1 MLEDQD
7 HPAFVSFFFDQAGQ
21 DRRRW
26 FKMMPQ
32 AAYAPAWG
40 AKAWEEVGRELFLRS
55 HLSGL
60 GTLSPFQI
68 MQDRVNT
75 LLLVLAEAD
84 AIIDAHRFDAH
95 RLESYAKE
103 FFAAMESEPEAG
115 DEWAAVVSDEALQ
128 EMRRV
133 LFALG
138 EHILGCVSPFNA
150 ISREGV
156 ERRLRENDE
165 LLIAGPLTR
174 YLAHLANR
182 ARPLPSVLVLPN
194 QRQND
199 NPFFAVVSGT
209 RRLPTRVLRLLRLF
223 DR

>member
-1 MLEDQD
+1 MLEDQE
-7 HPAFVSFFFDQAGQ
+7 HPAFVSFFFDQASQ

-32 AAYAPAWG
+32 ATYAPDWG
-40 AKAWEEVGRELFLRS
+40 TKAWEEGGHELFLRS

-60 GTLSPFQI
+60 GTLSPRQI

-84 AIIDAHRFDAH
+84 AIMDAH
-95 RLESYAKE
+95 RLDAHRLGSYAKE
-103 FFAAMESEPEAG
+103 FFTAMESEPEAG
-115 DEWAAVVSDEALQ
+115 DELAAAVSDEALQ

-133 LFALG
+133 LFAVG
-138 EHILGCVSPFNA
+138 EYVLGCISPSAA

-156 ERRLRENDE
+156 ERRLWENDE
-165 LLIAGPLTR
+165 LPIAGPLTR

-182 ARPLPSVLVLPN
+182 ATPLPSVIVLPN
-194 QRQND
+194 QHQKD